1 MEHQISN
8 KDENNKLPP
17 PPAKTSK
24 FAPLYRSKK
33 TDSKDLEMFIKKIEK
48 DLFNPENVKK
58 VRHNLSKNEKAARK
72 DIRNYDKNVVRVQCK
87 GSRFVVLDNEDYVKK
102 VEHQINRSSFQR
114 LEYDPTKSFEVKVKT
129 WIEKWSQK
137 NILDQKWKSYIQTEC
152 SISGKMYGLIKTHK
166 NDNPARII
174 TSGCNTTVESI
185 SIFVEKILNDI
196 ASNFPSRIKDTGPML
211 DIIDEI
217 NNSS

>member
-114 LEYDPTKSFEVKVKT
+114 LEYDPTKSFEVKVNT
-129 WIEKWSQK
+129 WVEKWSQM
-137 NILDQKWKSYIQTEC
+137 NILDQKWKSYIQTER
-152 SISGKMYGLIKTHK
+152 STSGKMYGLIKTHK